1 MKNEKESLN
10 PLENPLE
17 KKSITKSISRRKLL
31 KGAGAAGVAMGV
43 GTAALGLAVEGQEG
57 DEFNDSLK
65 TYFQKHYRDMSKEEV
80 REAIARLER
89 KAKRTYGVA
98 MTIDNTQPHELE
110 ETVFGYALN
119 ISKCKGYRKCVTAC
133 VKENN
138 LSREPEIQYIRVLEM
153 EKGSMNLEKS
163 DHYYDGKS
171 VPVKGKFY
179 LPIQCQHCEDPPC
192 TKACPTQ
199 ATWQEKDGAVVIDYN
214 WCIGCHYCVVA
225 CPYWARHFNWDDP
238 EIPKEEFNPQ
248 THYLSNRP
256 RERGVM
262 EKCTFCLHRTRK
274 GRLPAC
280 LEACPTGARV
290 FGNILDPKS
299 EIRYILENKTVFRLK
314 ESLNTEPKFWYYTD

>member
-1 MKNEKESLN
+1 MKDQNESSN
-10 PLENPLE
+10 PTGNKRTTRQL
-17 KKSITKSISRRKLL
+17 SRRKLI
-31 KGAGAAGVAMGV
+31 KGVGAAGVTMGV
-43 GTAALGLAVEGQEG
+43 GSAALGLAIDTEEG
-57 DEFNDSLK
+57 DAFNDALK
-65 TYFQKHYRDMSKEEV
+65 EYFQKHYRDMTKEEV
-80 REAIARLER
+80 KEAIARLER
-89 KAKRTYGVA
+89 KAKRNHGVDLN
-98 MTIDNTQPHELE
+98 IENTPPHQLE

-133 VKENN
+133 VEENN
-138 LSREPEIQYIRVLEM
+138 LSRNPEIQYIRVLEM

-163 DHYYDGKS
+163 DHYYDDKV
-171 VPVKGKFY
+171 VPSAGKFY
-179 LPIQCQHCEDPPC
+179 LPVQCQHCEDPPC

-199 ATWQEKDGAVVIDYN
+199 ATWQESDGAVVIDYN

-225 CPYWARHFNWDDP
+225 CPYWARHFNWDKP
-238 EIPKEEFNPQ
+238 QIPKAEINTQ
-248 THYLSNRP
+248 THYLTNRP

-262 EKCTFCLHRTRK
+262 EKCTFCLQRTRK
-274 GRLPAC
+274 GKLPAC